1 MQMIAEPQTGEIKSV
16 SEIMQNL
23 PMTIELKGQILFPQ
37 KEYFH
42 TKKYVLDMEGA
53 IGERKIE

>member
-1 MQMIAEPQTGEIKSV
+1 MIAEPQTGEIKSV

-42 TKKYVLDMEGA
+42 TKKYVLDMEGTT
-53 IGERKIE
+53 GGSE

>member
-1 MQMIAEPQTGEIKSV
+1 MIAEPEIGEIESV

-23 PMTIELKGQILFPQ
+23 PKTVELKRQMLFPQ
-37 KEYFH
+37 KEYSH

-53 IGERKIE
+53 TRERKIE